1 MQVSLAA
8 RVRSRE
14 HASLFA
20 NLALAEDL
28 GATRGTGR
36 APLLS
41 ELSGHQ
47 MRLVVRRRPI
57 SWPLPTRRRMASR
70 KSRLEYLPGRLRCF
84 QMRSPGISP
93 KGFAEERVRVDLRGQ
108 NRSRR
113 YSY

>member
-20 NLALAEDL
+20 NLAEDL
-28 GATRGTGR
+28 GATRGIGTRSAAER
-36 APLLS
+36 AIRASDALGGS
-41 ELSGHQ
+41 
-47 MRLVVRRRPI
+47 
-57 SWPLPTRRRMASR
+57 PTAYQLAAAYAAEDGQPEVAAGILAR
-70 KSRLEYLPGRLRCF
+70 GRLRCF